1 MHLYTCI
8 PFPKVSE
15 CNMGGCILPKQN
27 GMKMIFTETVYTP
40 LLSVSS
46 FYDIKHGVE
55 NLRLADTKTRGFINI
70 YDVIISL
77 KYIHLLK

>member
-1 MHLYTCI
+1 MCI
-8 PFPKVSE
+8 LFPKVSE

-27 GMKMIFTETVYTP
+27 SMGTYMNMIFTETVYTL

-46 FYDIKHGVE
+46 FYDIKHGVG
-55 NLRLADTKTRGFINI
+55 NLKLADTKTRGFINI